1 MRIHLLLCEYS
12 KIDSYFKTFKLIITV
27 RCIHELSKNVKK
39 PIMKLTTEKN
49 ISENNTLIVILEAS
63 TLLYWKIMCGV
74 KLDEKSWN

>member
-1 MRIHLLLCEYS
+1 MSFQKMLE
-12 KIDSYFKTFKLIITV
+12 
-27 RCIHELSKNVKK
+27 K